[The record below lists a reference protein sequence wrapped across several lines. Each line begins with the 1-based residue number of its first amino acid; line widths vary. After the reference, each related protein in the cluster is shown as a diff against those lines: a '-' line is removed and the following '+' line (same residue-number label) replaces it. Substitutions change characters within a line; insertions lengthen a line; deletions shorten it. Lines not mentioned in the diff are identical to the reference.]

1 MHKSCTFDFW
11 HDDTTGASI
20 HDQVFYSTNF
30 YTTRA
35 IEILANHTEHAPAD
49 QSLWV
54 HLMFQGVHSPY
65 VDSPSWEWVAND
77 TQSNAFWQPH
87 PFGNMLRAV
96 DTGIGNLTSAI
107 NEVSGLWEETL
118 MIITSDN
125 GGIGPGNN
133 FPLRGHKATPWEGG
147 VKVMG
152 FLSGG
157 YLPSDL
163 RGKSHD
169 GVLHV
174 ADWCEYSNDL
184 PEPSHT
190 RPSDADRCCQQTR
203 RSARWR
209 GLRTAATT

>member
-35 IEILANHTEHAPAD
+35 IEILASHTAHAPAD

-65 VDSPSWEWVAND
+65 VDSPSWEWVENN

-96 DTGIGNLTSAI
+96 DTGIGNITRAI
-107 NEVSGLWEETL
+107 SDVSGLWDETL
-118 MIITSDN
+118 IICTSDN

-133 FPLRGHKATPWEGG
+133 CASPPPPPRASPSSSLPGRFLTPLAQTPCEATRQPRG
-147 VKVMG
+147 
-152 FLSGG
+152 
-157 YLPSDL
+157 
-163 RGKSHD
+163 R
-169 GVLHV
+169 
-174 ADWCEYSNDL
+174 
-184 PEPSHT
+184 
-190 RPSDADRCCQQTR
+190 
-203 RSARWR
+203 
-209 GLRTAATT
+209 AA